1 MKVYNKFNSDPDDAA
16 INFVDQCIKK
26 IIKVDEY
33 QPKVFGT
40 DEMSYTSIFFHS
52 LDRYL
57 FPDATKGCVIH
68 QPVIAGMK
76 KNKPD
81 GYCVKLN
88 NSQPVL
94 SLLASDMKVN
104 KEDFEIAELESLGYC
119 QCNTSMC
126 TSFCYALHI
135 KNPMLFIVFVVA
147 H

>member
-57 FPDATKGCVIH
+57 FPDGCVIH

-76 KNKPD
+76 KK
-81 GYCVKLN
+81 
-88 NSQPVL
+88 Q
-94 SLLASDMKVN
+94 
-104 KEDFEIAELESLGYC
+104 
-119 QCNTSMC
+119 T
-126 TSFCYALHI
+126 
-135 KNPMLFIVFVVA
+135 
-147 H
+147 